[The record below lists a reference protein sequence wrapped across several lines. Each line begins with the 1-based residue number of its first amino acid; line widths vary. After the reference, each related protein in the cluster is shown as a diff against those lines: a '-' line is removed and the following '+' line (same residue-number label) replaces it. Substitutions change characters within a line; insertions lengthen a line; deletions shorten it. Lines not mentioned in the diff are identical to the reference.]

1 MERVIG
7 IRECLIVL
15 VVLVCAPAPALYAQD
30 RAAPQRIEADTQY
43 EIATRSLLSNNLADA
58 ETAFRRLREV
68 EPEKLRWL
76 PGTVD
81 VMIRQQKKD
90 DAVRLVES
98 EVEKAPQ
105 SLDARLA
112 LADAAAV
119 AGLYELADRIY
130 GKALDSIGQDSPKAA
145 EVYLRQGQTLGRRD
159 QWESSLA
166 ILRKAKALQ
175 PDSGPVLLALAMTLE
190 HTGNSSEIQQ
200 AYRDVLRVQ
209 PGNWVAM
216 NNLAFTLAKSGDV
229 DNALVFARRA
239 KLAAPEVP
247 EVIDTLGYV
256 YTAKRLINL
265 AIPALAEAVRKAPA
279 NMAFREHL
287 ADALAQRNDPS
298 LKSVEAAI
306 RDNATPP
313 DKVLS
318 LVQTLK

>member
-7 IRECLIVL
+7 IRACLSALMVTL
-15 VVLVCAPAPALYAQD
+15 CATAPALYAQD
-30 RAAPQRIEADTQY
+30 RAAPQRSEADTQY
-43 EIATRSLLSNNLADA
+43 EIATRSLLGNNLPDA
-58 ETAFRRLREV
+58 ESAFRRLREV

-90 DAVRLVES
+90 DAVRLLQS

-105 SLDARLA
+105 SRDAQLA

-130 GKALDSIGQDSPKAA
+130 GKVLESVGQDSPQAA
-145 EVYLRQGQTLGRRD
+145 EVYLRQGQTFGRRD

-166 ILRKAKALQ
+166 MIRKAKALQ
-175 PDSGPVLLALAMTLE
+175 PDSGPVLLAFAMSVE
-190 HTGNSSEIQQ
+190 HTGNATEIQQ

-265 AIPALAEAVRKAPA
+265 AIPALAEAVRKAPG

-313 DKVLS
+313 DKVLG